1 MDVDTT
7 LYQKDHKT
15 EHAYV
20 ELVNSRGF
28 HLKDTNHCYPT
39 WQRDS
44 TSAIETALA
53 RDINPEVAKDFQSAA
68 NKAGSE
74 GYYHVSYNIVFPEYV
89 QLSNQIDPRN
99 MMDSPQ
105 CKRLPMELIVD
116 ELRAKAYWLF
126 TAYRFDRKHPSKEAI
141 NAYNLTHSQE
151 RTELYCSKGA
161 QLLNTRGL
169 IKVPNSNDMV
179 HPIHQENLHG
189 TSPMVANRMPQPVH
203 PDNLHGTSPMVANRI
218 VQPVHPDSFPDTSHK
233 VGNSMPKPIP
243 LDTLP
248 GTSPMV
254 ASRRRREA
262 TNHQGAGGSVRPMVV
277 QAEHRS
283 PAREP
288 GFAPVFTREATR
300 AEVQH
305 ADHQADGVHYFGEYG
320 DDLDSMDEY

>member
-1 MDVDTT
+1 MIHIVMDVDTT

-189 TSPMVANRMPQPVH
+189 TSPMVA
-203 PDNLHGTSPMVANRI
+203 
-218 VQPVHPDSFPDTSHK
+218 
-233 VGNSMPKPIP
+233 
-243 LDTLP
+243 
-248 GTSPMV
+248 
-254 ASRRRREA
+254 SRRRREA